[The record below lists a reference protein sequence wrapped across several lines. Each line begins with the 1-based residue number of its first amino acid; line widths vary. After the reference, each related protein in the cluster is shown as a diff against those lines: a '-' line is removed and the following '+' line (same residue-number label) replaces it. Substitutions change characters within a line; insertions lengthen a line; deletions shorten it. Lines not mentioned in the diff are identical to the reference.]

1 MSIAIP
7 TTRPRETPMRL
18 DEVEVIARS
27 RHRDVQQPPLLLDL
41 FFAPRRHVR
50 GNTAVDHV
58 QDVDDVPFL
67 ALGRMDSRENQV
79 ILIDERV
86 ASEIAE
92 RFGGIQREIR
102 EEALAALVIA
112 GEALERFQS
121 ADANRGSLVKSLEMR
136 LVPFAHH
143 SELARPLRSMAQCIQ
158 QPREAGWGCSSI
170 EPSACVR
177 LADARP

>member
-7 TTRPRETPMRL
+7 TTRPRVKPMRL
-18 DEVEVIARS
+18 DQVEVIARS
-27 RHRDVQQPPLLLDL
+27 RHRDVHQPPLLLDL

-92 RFGGIQREIR
+92 RFGGIQREIG

-112 GEALERFQS
+112 AEALERFQVG
-121 ADANRGSLVKSLEMR
+121 DANRGSLVESLEMR
-136 LVPFAHH
+136 LVPIAPPAG
-143 SELARPLRSMAQCIQ
+143 LARPARGSPHYTPQLRA
-158 QPREAGWGCSSI
+158 AGGG
-170 EPSACVR
+170 
-177 LADARP
+177 

>member
-7 TTRPRETPMRL
+7 TTRPRVKPMRL

-112 GEALERFQS
+112 GEALQRFQV

-136 LVPFAHH
+136 LVP
-143 SELARPLRSMAQCIQ
+143 LAQHFDVANITLSKPQDILQL
-158 QPREAGWGCSSI
+158 
-170 EPSACVR
+170 
-177 LADARP
+177 LAA